1 LFNMSVNTPPPPH
14 GPTHPLSR
22 GEFNNTNITQI
33 MPEII
38 TAENDLET
46 RHSDEIQDIITK
58 VPSWLLRWGITL
70 FFGILLLMVLLSAL
84 IRYPDIVDAPLKIDS
99 PNSPKPVVAKIPG
112 KLVKLLVKENESV
125 TAGQPLAYLESTAN
139 HAKVLTLLGNLKNLQ
154 QQVLQNQPVS
164 TSLFNEADNIQ
175 FGELQ
180 SAYQQFYQEYLAY
193 KASVNNGY
201 FIQKRAYLQKDL
213 DYLSQQQQQLK
224 SEKAIE
230 QKDFDIESD
239 EYAMHKKLEE
249 QKVET
254 PAELRQE
261 ESKLLSKKSPLVQTE
276 SSLITNNN
284 SYAAKQSDILELDNQ
299 LQQEK
304 AKFVQALNSL
314 ISSAEDW
321 KSKYVLTASQ
331 SGKVSFAGIVQEN
344 QVLAPNQEVF
354 YVNPGNE
361 QFFGEMNIP
370 QSSMGKVRVGQ
381 EVLVKL
387 KSYPFEEY
395 GMIRGRINYIADVPY
410 RDSVFISK
418 VDFRIN
424 KFSDLKRPVHLKPGM
439 TADAEIV
446 TQNATLMQRLSRSI
460 LKVIGN
466 K

>member
-1 LFNMSVNTPPPPH
+1 MPSTYTDTN
-14 GPTHPLSR
+14 LS
-22 GEFNNTNITQI
+22 
-33 MPEII
+33 
-38 TAENDLET
+38 T

-70 FFGILLLMVLLSAL
+70 FFGILALIVLLSAL
-84 IRYPDIVDAPLKIDS
+84 IRYPDIVNATLKIDS

-112 KLVKLLVKENESV
+112 KLVALLVKENENV
-125 TAGQPLAYLESTAN
+125 VAGQPLAYLESTAS
-139 HAKVLTLLGNLKNLQ
+139 HQKVLSLLSNLKSLQ
-154 QQVLQNQPVS
+154 QQVLQNKPV
-164 TSLFNEADNIQ
+164 TNSLFNEADNIQ

-193 KASVNNGY
+193 KSSVNNG
-201 FIQKRAYLQKDL
+201 FLIQKRGYLEKDL
-213 DYLSQQQQQLK
+213 NYLSAQQKQLNA
-224 SEKAIE
+224 EKAIE
-230 QKDFDIESD
+230 QKDFDIAGD
-239 EYAMHKKLEE
+239 EYAMHKKLAD

-261 ESKLLSKKSPLVQTE
+261 ESKLLAKKSPLVQTE
-276 SSLITNNN
+276 SALITNSNN
-284 SYAAKQSDILELDNQ
+284 YAAKQSDILQLDNQ
-299 LQQEK
+299 LQEEK
-304 AKFVQALNSL
+304 AKFLQALNSL

-331 SGKVSFAGIVQEN
+331 SGKVAFAGIVQEN

-361 QFFGEMNIP
+361 QFFGEMTIP
-370 QSSMGKVRVGQ
+370 QSSMGKVKEGQ

-395 GMIRGRINYIADVPY
+395 GMIRGRINYIAEVPY
-410 RDSVFISK
+410 KDSVFISK
-418 VDFRIN
+418 VDFKIN
-424 KFSDLKRPVHLKPGM
+424 KFSDLKRPIHLKQGM
-439 TADAEIV
+439 TADAEII

-460 LKVIGN
+460 FKVMGN

>member
-1 LFNMSVNTPPPPH
+1 
-14 GPTHPLSR
+14 
-22 GEFNNTNITQI
+22 
-33 MPEII
+33 MPAILTE
-38 TAENDLET
+38 ENDLAT
-46 RHSDEIQDIITK
+46 RHSDEVQDIITK
-58 VPSWLLRWGITL
+58 VPPWLLRWGITL
-70 FFGILLLMVLLSAL
+70 FFGILSLIVLLSAL
-84 IRYPDIVDAPLKIDS
+84 IRYPDIVDATLKIDS

-112 KLVKLLVKENESV
+112 KLVALLVKENETV

-139 HAKVLTLLGNLKNLQ
+139 HEKVLGLLGNLKGLQ
-154 QQVLQNQPVS
+154 LQVLQNKSVN

-193 KASVNNGY
+193 KSSVNDGF
-201 FIQKRAYLQKDL
+201 FIQKRGYLEKDL
-213 DYLSQQQQQLK
+213 NFLSAQQKQLNA
-224 SEKAIE
+224 EKTIE

-239 EYAMHKKLEE
+239 EYAMHKKLAD

-261 ESKLLSKKSPLVQTE
+261 ESKLLAKKSPLVQTE
-276 SSLITNNN
+276 SALITNNN
-284 SYAAKQSDILELDNQ
+284 SYAAKQSDILQLDNQ
-299 LQQEK
+299 LQEEK
-304 AKFVQALNSL
+304 AKFLQALNSL
-314 ISSAEDW
+314 ISNAEDW

-331 SGKVSFAGIVQEN
+331 SGRVAFAGIVQEN

-361 QFFGEMNIP
+361 QFFGEMTIP
-370 QSSMGKVRVGQ
+370 QNSMGKVKEGQ

-395 GMIRGRINYIADVPY
+395 GMIRGRINYIAEVPY
-410 RDSVFISK
+410 KDSVFISK
-418 VDFRIN
+418 VDFKIN
-424 KFSDLKRPVHLKPGM
+424 KFSDLKRPIRLKQGM
-439 TADAEIV
+439 TADAEII

-460 LKVIGN
+460 FKVIGN

>member
-1 LFNMSVNTPPPPH
+1 
-14 GPTHPLSR
+14 
-22 GEFNNTNITQI
+22 
-33 MPEII
+33 MPAILTE
-38 TAENDLET
+38 ENDIAT
-46 RHSDEIQDIITK
+46 RHSDEVQDIITK

-70 FFGILLLMVLLSAL
+70 FFGILSLIVLLSAL
-84 IRYPDIVDAPLKIDS
+84 IRYPDIVNAPLTIDS

-112 KLVKLLVKENESV
+112 KLVKLLVKENETV
-125 TAGQPLAYLESTAN
+125 NAGQPLAYLESTAS
-139 HAKVLTLLGNLKNLQ
+139 HEKVLNLLANLKNLQ
-154 QQVLQNQPVS
+154 QLVLQNKPVN
-164 TSLFNEADNIQ
+164 TALFNEADNVQ

-193 KASVNNGY
+193 KSSVNNGF

-213 DYLSQQQQQLK
+213 AYLSQQQQQLK
-224 SEKAIE
+224 AEKTIE

-261 ESKLLSKKSPLVQTE
+261 ESKLLAKKSPLVQTE
-276 SSLITNNN
+276 SSLITNDN

-361 QFFGEMNIP
+361 QFFGEMTIP
-370 QSSMGKVRVGQ
+370 QSSMGKVKEGQ

-410 RDSVFISK
+410 KDSVFISR
-418 VDFRIN
+418 VDFKIN
-424 KFSDLKRPVHLKPGM
+424 KFSDLKRPIHLKQGM

-446 TQNATLMQRLSRSI
+446 TQNATIMQRLSRSI
-460 LKVIGN
+460 FKVIGN

>member
-1 LFNMSVNTPPPPH
+1 
-14 GPTHPLSR
+14 
-22 GEFNNTNITQI
+22 
-33 MPEII
+33 MPAILTE
-38 TAENDLET
+38 ENDIAT
-46 RHSDEIQDIITK
+46 RHSDEVQDIITK

-70 FFGILLLMVLLSAL
+70 FFGILSLIVLLSAL
-84 IRYPDIVDAPLKIDS
+84 IRYPDIVNAPLTIDS

-112 KLVKLLVKENESV
+112 KLVKLLVKENETV
-125 TAGQPLAYLESTAN
+125 NAGQPLAYLESTAS
-139 HAKVLTLLGNLKNLQ
+139 HEKVLNLLANLKNLQ
-154 QQVLQNQPVS
+154 QLVLQNKPVN
-164 TSLFNEADNIQ
+164 TALFNEADNVQ

-193 KASVNNGY
+193 KSSVNNGF

-213 DYLSQQQQQLK
+213 AYLSQQQQQLK
-224 SEKAIE
+224 AEKTIE

-261 ESKLLSKKSPLVQTE
+261 ESKLLAKKSPLVQTE
-276 SSLITNNN
+276 SSLITNDN

-361 QFFGEMNIP
+361 QFFGEMTIP
-370 QSSMGKVRVGQ
+370 QSSMGKVRERQ

-395 GMIRGRINYIADVPY
+395 GMIRGRIKYIADVPY
-410 RDSVFISK
+410 KDSVYISK
-418 VDFRIN
+418 VDFKIN
-424 KFSDLKRPVHLKPGM
+424 KFSDLKRPIHLKQGM
-439 TADAEIV
+439 TADAGII
-446 TQNATLMQRLSRSI
+446 TQNATVMQRLGRSI
-460 LKVIGN
+460 FKVIGN

>member
-1 LFNMSVNTPPPPH
+1 
-14 GPTHPLSR
+14 
-22 GEFNNTNITQI
+22 
-33 MPEII
+33 MPAILTE
-38 TAENDLET
+38 ENDIAT
-46 RHSDEIQDIITK
+46 RHSDEVQDIITK

-70 FFGILLLMVLLSAL
+70 FFGILSLIVLLSAL
-84 IRYPDIVDAPLKIDS
+84 IRYPDIVNATLTIDS

-112 KLVKLLVKENESV
+112 KLVKLLVRENETV
-125 TAGQPLAYLESTAN
+125 NAGQPLAYLESTAS
-139 HAKVLTLLGNLKNLQ
+139 HEKVLNLLANLKNLQ
-154 QQVLQNQPVS
+154 QLVLQNKPVN
-164 TSLFNEADNIQ
+164 TDLFNQADNVQ

-193 KASVNNGY
+193 KSSVNNG
-201 FIQKRAYLQKDL
+201 FLIQKRAYLQKDL
-213 DYLSQQQQQLK
+213 AYLSQQQQQLK
-224 SEKAIE
+224 AEKTIE

-261 ESKLLSKKSPLVQTE
+261 ESKLLAKKSPLVQTE

-284 SYAAKQSDILELDNQ
+284 NYAAKQSDILELDNQ
-299 LQQEK
+299 LQEEK
-304 AKFVQALNSL
+304 AKFLQALNSL
-314 ISSAEDW
+314 ISSADDW
-321 KSKYVLTASQ
+321 KSRYVLTASQ

-361 QFFGEMNIP
+361 QFFGEMTIP
-370 QSSMGKVRVGQ
+370 QGSMGKVRVGQ
-381 EVLVKL
+381 QVLVKL

-410 RDSVFISK
+410 KDSVFISK
-418 VDFRIN
+418 VDFKIN
-424 KFSDLKRPVHLKPGM
+424 NFSDLRRPVHLKQGM
-439 TADAEIV
+439 TADAEII

-460 LKVIGN
+460 FKVIGN

>member
-1 LFNMSVNTPPPPH
+1 MPAS
-14 GPTHPLSR
+14 
-22 GEFNNTNITQI
+22 IT
-33 MPEII
+33 E
-38 TAENDLET
+38 EKDLAT

-70 FFGILLLMVLLSAL
+70 FFGILLLIVLLSAL

-112 KLVKLLVKENESV
+112 KLVQLLVKENETV
-125 TAGQPLAYLESTAN
+125 VAGQPLAYLESTAN
-139 HAKVLTLLGNLKNLQ
+139 HQKALSLLTNLKSLQ
-154 QQVLQNQPVS
+154 RQALQDKPVN
-164 TSLFNEADNIQ
+164 TGLFNEAYNIQ

-193 KASVNNGY
+193 KSSVNNGF

-213 DYLSQQQQQLK
+213 AYLSAQQQQLK
-224 SEKAIE
+224 AEKTIE
-230 QKDFDIESD
+230 QKDFDLSSD
-239 EYAMHKKLEE
+239 EYTMHKKLAD

-261 ESKLLSKKSPLVQTE
+261 ESKLLAKKSPLVQTE
-276 SSLITNNN
+276 SALITNNN
-284 SYAAKQSDILELDNQ
+284 NYAAKQSDILELDNQ
-299 LQQEK
+299 LEQEK
-304 AKFVQALNSL
+304 AKFLQALNSL

-321 KSKYVLTASQ
+321 KSRYVLTASQ

-344 QVLAPNQEVF
+344 QVLTPNQEVF

-370 QSSMGKVRVGQ
+370 QSSMGKVKEGQ

-395 GMIRGRINYIADVPY
+395 GMIRGRIKYIADVPY
-410 RDSVFISK
+410 KDSVFISR
-418 VDFRIN
+418 VDFKTVN
-424 KFSDLKRPVHLKPGM
+424 FSDMKRPVHLKQGM
-439 TADAEIV
+439 TADAEII

-460 LKVIGN
+460 LKVIGD

>member
-1 LFNMSVNTPPPPH
+1 
-14 GPTHPLSR
+14 
-22 GEFNNTNITQI
+22 

-38 TAENDLET
+38 IEENDLDS
-46 RHSDEIQDIITK
+46 RHSEEMQDIITK

-70 FFGILLLMVLLSAL
+70 FFGILLLIVLLSAL
-84 IRYPDIVDAPLKIDS
+84 IRYPDIVNAPLTIDS
-99 PNSPKPVVAKIPG
+99 PNSPKPVVAKIAG
-112 KLVKLLVKENESV
+112 KLVKLLVKENETVSS
-125 TAGQPLAYLESTAN
+125 GQSLAYLESTAN
-139 HAKVLTLLGNLKNLQ
+139 HQKVLSLLTNLKSLQ
-154 QQVLQNQPVS
+154 QQVLQNKPINAN
-164 TSLFNEADNIQ
+164 LFNEADNIQ

-180 SAYQQFYQEYLAY
+180 SAYQQFYQEYLVY
-193 KASVNNGY
+193 KSSVNNG
-201 FIQKRAYLQKDL
+201 FLIQKRAYLEKDL
-213 DYLSQQQQQLK
+213 GYLSAQQQQLK
-224 SEKAIE
+224 AEKTIE
-230 QKDFDIESD
+230 QKDFDIEND

-299 LQQEK
+299 LQEEK
-304 AKFVQALNSL
+304 AKFLQALNSL

-331 SGKVSFAGIVQEN
+331 SGKISFAGIVQEN

-361 QFFGEMNIP
+361 QFFGEMTIP
-370 QSSMGKVRVGQ
+370 QSSMGKVKEGQ

-410 RDSVFISK
+410 KDSVFISR
-418 VDFRIN
+418 VDFKIN
-424 KFSDLKRPVHLKPGM
+424 KFSDLKRPIHLKQGM

-446 TQNATLMQRLSRSI
+446 TQNATIMQRLSRSI
-460 LKVIGN
+460 FKVIGN

>member
-1 LFNMSVNTPPPPH
+1 
-14 GPTHPLSR
+14 
-22 GEFNNTNITQI
+22 
-33 MPEII
+33 MPAIFTE
-38 TAENDLET
+38 ENDLET
-46 RHSDEIQDIITK
+46 RHSDEVQDIITK

-70 FFGILLLMVLLSAL
+70 FFGILLLIVLLSAL

-99 PNSPKPVVAKIPG
+99 PNSPKPVVAKMPG
-112 KLVKLLVKENESV
+112 KLVKLLVKENETV

-139 HAKVLTLLGNLKNLQ
+139 HEKVLSLLTNLKSLQ
-154 QQVLQNQPVS
+154 RQVLQNKLVDAG
-164 TSLFNEADNIQ
+164 LFNEADNIQ

-193 KASVNNGY
+193 KSSVNNG
-201 FIQKRAYLQKDL
+201 FLIKKRAYLQKDL
-213 DYLSQQQQQLK
+213 GYLSAQQQQLK
-224 SEKAIE
+224 AEKTIE

-239 EYAMHKKLEE
+239 EYAMHKKLAE

-261 ESKLLSKKSPLVQTE
+261 ESKLLAKKSPLVQTE

-284 SYAAKQSDILELDNQ
+284 SYAAKQSDILELNNQ
-299 LQQEK
+299 LQEEK
-304 AKFVQALNSL
+304 AKFLQALNSL

-331 SGKVSFAGIVQEN
+331 SGKISFAGIVQEN

-361 QFFGEMNIP
+361 QFFGEMTIP
-370 QSSMGKVRVGQ
+370 QSSMGKVKEGQ

-395 GMIRGRINYIADVPY
+395 GMIKGRINYIADVPY
-410 RDSVFISK
+410 RDSVFISR
-418 VDFRIN
+418 VDFKVN
-424 KFSDLKRPVHLKPGM
+424 KFSDLKRPIHLKQGM
-439 TADAEIV
+439 TADAEII
-446 TQNATLMQRLSRSI
+446 TQNATLMQRLGRSI
-460 LKVIGN
+460 FKVIGN

>member
-1 LFNMSVNTPPPPH
+1 
-14 GPTHPLSR
+14 
-22 GEFNNTNITQI
+22 
-33 MPEII
+33 MPAILTE
-38 TAENDLET
+38 ENDIAT
-46 RHSDEIQDIITK
+46 RHTDEVQDIITK

-70 FFGILLLMVLLSAL
+70 FFGILLLIVLLSAV
-84 IRYPDIVDAPLKIDS
+84 IRYPDIVDATLKIDS

-112 KLVKLLVKENESV
+112 KLVALLVKENETV
-125 TAGQPLAYLESTAN
+125 IAGQPLAYLESTAN
-139 HAKVLTLLGNLKNLQ
+139 HEKVLGLLGNLKGLQ
-154 QQVLQNQPVS
+154 LQVLQNKPVT

-193 KASVNNGY
+193 KSSVKNG
-201 FIQKRAYLQKDL
+201 FLIQKRGYLEKDL
-213 DYLSQQQQQLK
+213 NFLSAQQKQLDV
-224 SEKAIE
+224 EKTIE
-230 QKDFDIESD
+230 QKDFDIASD
-239 EYAMHKKLEE
+239 EYAMHKKLAD

-254 PAELRQE
+254 PAELRQQ
-261 ESKLLSKKSPLVQTE
+261 ESKLLAKKSPLVQTE
-276 SSLITNNN
+276 SALITNNN
-284 SYAAKQSDILELDNQ
+284 SYAAKQSDILQLDNQ
-299 LQQEK
+299 LQEEK
-304 AKFVQALNSL
+304 AKFLQALNSL

-331 SGKVSFAGIVQEN
+331 SGKVAFAGIVQEN

-361 QFFGEMNIP
+361 QFFGEMTIP
-370 QSSMGKVRVGQ
+370 QGSMGKVKEGQ

-410 RDSVFISK
+410 KDSVFISK
-418 VDFRIN
+418 VDFKIN
-424 KFSDLKRPVHLKPGM
+424 KFSDMKRPIHLKQGM
-439 TADAEIV
+439 TADAEII

-460 LKVIGN
+460 FRVIGN